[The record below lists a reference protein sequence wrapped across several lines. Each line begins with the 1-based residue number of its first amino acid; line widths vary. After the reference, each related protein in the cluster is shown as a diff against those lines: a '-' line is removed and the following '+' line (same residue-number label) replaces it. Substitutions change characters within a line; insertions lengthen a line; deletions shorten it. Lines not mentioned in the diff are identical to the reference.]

1 MHLVAVIY
9 YIVYFFHGKG
19 EKTAWATGKNL
30 DGVTEAFCSLG
41 STPKKIEPYFELIEQ
56 FIVLLDDR
64 TTSHTSVN
72 QARKE
77 LFT

>member
-1 MHLVAVIY
+1 MIY
-9 YIVYFFHGKG
+9 GK
-19 EKTAWATGKNL
+19 KT
-30 DGVTEAFCSLG
+30 
-41 STPKKIEPYFELIEQ
+41 EPYFELIEQ
-56 FIVLLDDR
+56 FIALLDDR